1 MFKQNNNSNE
11 EPIDP
16 NSANAT
22 NKLHDNDVK
31 QNKYKNIINIFPG
44 SNETNAMNYN
54 IIDSL
59 LEKEK
64 LHNKTETWNKLDK
77 TVKIQKLHIF
87 AEKYGKDNNLPVKDI
102 KSLKSFFID
111 CLEKNKLQKTKDVTY
126 DKEKREIISIP
137 ALFFNVANRN
147 FTLKILD
154 AKRVSTLK
162 SLTPKRTTL
171 NNDLVEETK

>member
-11 EPIDP
+11 APIE
-16 NSANAT
+16 N
-22 NKLHDNDVK
+22 NKEDNDMK
-31 QNKYKNIINIFPG
+31 NNKYKNIINIFPG

-64 LHNKTETWNKLDK
+64 LHNKSEAWNKLDK
-77 TVKIQKLHIF
+77 TIKIQKLHIF
-87 AEKYGKDNNLPVKDI
+87 AEKYGKENNLPVKDI
-102 KSLKSFFID
+102 KSLKAFFID
-111 CLEKNKLQKTKDVTY
+111 CLEKNKLQKTKDVNY

-137 ALFFNVANRN
+137 ALFFNVSNRN

-162 SLTPKRTTL
+162 SLTPKRTLL
-171 NNDLVEETK
+171 NNDLVEKTKL

>member
-1 MFKQNNNSNE
+1 MFKQNNNSKECDDEITNE
-11 EPIDP
+11 KKTEND
-16 NSANAT
+16 
-22 NKLHDNDVK
+22 NKT
-31 QNKYKNIINIFPG
+31 NKYKNIINIFPG

-54 IIDSL
+54 IIDTL

-64 LHNKTETWNKLDK
+64 LHNKTEAWNKLDK
-77 TVKIQKLHIF
+77 TIKIQKLHIF

-111 CLEKNKLQKTKDVTY
+111 CLEKNKLQKTKDVNY

-137 ALFFNVANRN
+137 ALFFNVSNRN

-162 SLTPKRTTL
+162 SLTPKRVTL
-171 NNDLVEETK
+171 NNDLTEDSK

>member
-1 MFKQNNNSNE
+1 
-11 EPIDP
+11 
-16 NSANAT
+16 
-22 NKLHDNDVK
+22 
-31 QNKYKNIINIFPG
+31 
-44 SNETNAMNYN
+44 MNYN

-64 LHNKTETWNKLDK
+64 LHNKSETWNKLDK
-77 TVKIQKLHIF
+77 TIKIQKLHIF

-111 CLEKNKLQKTKDVTY
+111 CLEKNKLQKTKDVNY
-126 DKEKREIISIP
+126 DKDKREIIGIP
-137 ALFFNVANRN
+137 ALFFNVSNRN

-171 NNDLVEETK
+171 NVDLVEEAK

>member
-11 EPIDP
+11 APIE
-16 NSANAT
+16 NN
-22 NKLHDNDVK
+22 NEDNDVK
-31 QNKYKNIINIFPG
+31 INKYKNIINIFPG

-64 LHNKTETWNKLDK
+64 LHNKSETWNKLDK
-77 TVKIQKLHIF
+77 TIKIQKLHIF
-87 AEKYGKDNNLPVKDI
+87 SEKYGKENNLPVKDI
-102 KSLKSFFID
+102 KSLKAFFID

-137 ALFFNVANRN
+137 ALFFNVSNRN

-162 SLTPKRTTL
+162 SLTPKRTIL
-171 NNDLVEETK
+171 NNDLVEHTK